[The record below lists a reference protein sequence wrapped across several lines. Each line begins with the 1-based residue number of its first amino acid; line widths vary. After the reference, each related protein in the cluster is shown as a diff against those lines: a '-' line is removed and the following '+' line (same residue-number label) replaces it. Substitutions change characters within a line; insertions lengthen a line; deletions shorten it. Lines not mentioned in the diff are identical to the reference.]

1 MAHPHPDP
9 TASLILAV
17 NSNDVE
23 GARQALKRGAD
34 INKSQFTPVQGAV
47 PADPYDC
54 APIELLGRIEDPTQW
69 EHWEPMARLLLSRSC
84 GCAPVTQAR
93 FVSGCINKWKQEGF
107 GWALRVGV
115 DESSLKAFFPR
126 VAKKQSLFNIA
137 MLNKEDGL
145 ALRLWDEFG
154 VGPNALESNNGLVVS
169 SLSVACGSH
178 AQMFDRPGPLWERL
192 MAQPWPQRDLDD
204 ALHASLACHR
214 PDVIRQLLERG
225 ANPNARHGEE
235 GLPPLVRWL
244 GFLPRRPTPGVVPVL
259 KSFGASIDDRINFS
273 CGLGGSVKHVHLS
286 DCASTSPAWARS
298 AEHHEVQPLGL
309 ACAVSDH
316 DAVRELLELGAD
328 ANHSSREGNTPLHFL
343 AMGIWHARQE
353 NPAHPH
359 VLIHALLD
367 AGANPVLKN
376 AEGQTPLETFLACP
390 SAPDSVS
397 VGATGA
403 AFRWVRATLDAA
415 PCLESRIRSMAQE
428 RTKEHPL
435 YEAIL
440 GAVEAWG
447 VGKRLEAMPTATSD
461 STPRPRM

>member
-1 MAHPHPDP
+1 MAHSHPDP
-9 TASLILAV
+9 TDSLILAV
-17 NSNDVE
+17 RSNDVE
-23 GARQALKRGAD
+23 RARQALKWDAD
-34 INKSQFTPVQGAV
+34 INKRQFTTSPSQTG
-47 PADPYDC
+47 PYDC
-54 APIELLGRIEDPTQW
+54 AAIELLGRIEDPTQW
-69 EHWEPMARLLLSRSC
+69 EHWEPMARLLLSRSW
-84 GCAPVTQAR
+84 GCAPATQAR
-93 FVSGCINKWKQEGF
+93 FASGCINKWKQEGF

-115 DESSLKAFFPR
+115 DESSLKAFFPN
-126 VAKKQSLFNIA
+126 VGKQQSLFNVA
-137 MLNKEDGL
+137 MLNKEDDL

-154 VGPNALESNNGLVVS
+154 VGPTTLESETDLVVS
-169 SLSVACGSH
+169 SLSVACGPL
-178 AQMFDRPGPLWERL
+178 AQVFDRPGTLWDRL
-192 MAQPWPQRDLDD
+192 MAQPWTQWDLDN
-204 ALHASLACHR
+204 ALHASLGCHR
-214 PDVIRQLLERG
+214 PDVLGQLLERG
-225 ANPNARHGEE
+225 ANPNARHEE
-235 GLPPLVRWL
+235 AFPPLVRWL
-244 GFLPRRPTPGVVPVL
+244 SFTPRRPAPGVISVL
-259 KSFGASIDDRINFS
+259 GSFGARIDDRISFC
-273 CGLGGSVKHVHLS
+273 CGVGGSVSHVHLS
-286 DCASTSPAWARS
+286 DCALKSSAWERV
-298 AEHHEVQPLGL
+298 AEHHGVQPLGL

-328 ANHSSREGNTPLHFL
+328 VNHSSREGNTPLHFL

-376 AEGQTPLETFLACP
+376 AEGQTPVEMFLAYP
-390 SAPDSVS
+390 SDPDSVS

-447 VGKRLEAMPTATSD
+447 VGKRLEAMPAATSD